1 MMWSILTSHL
11 INTNKFIIWFS
22 VYIFY
27 VWLINFIIK
36 CSKHDCCTNLL
47 IFLLLFLLFQTQAY
61 KCPRAKSPSMNDTIV
76 GHHLTHDETVL
87 LEIINSG
94 KMPIQAFVA
103 FRGKILPFSVKLRT
117 AKFLVSP

>member
-1 MMWSILTSHL
+1 MVC
-11 INTNKFIIWFS
+11 S
-22 VYIFY
+22 VYIVLVANKFH
-27 VWLINFIIK
+27 NDNQ

-103 FRGKILPFSVKLRT
+103 FNGKILLFSVKLQQN
-117 AKFLVSP
+117 FL